1 MADLK
6 TLSREEIATHN
17 TRKSC
22 WVGLVTCRDTNPTV
36 RNFSLKS

>member
-22 WVGLVTCRDTNPTV
+22 WVGLLSLRDGNPTV
-36 RNFSLKS
+36 RNFSRS